1 MSDLQNPLGN
11 PLEPQPEKKQSAS
24 YSKLSSGHIKKELG
38 KLPTHL
44 VIIGICLIWVIPTFG
59 LLVTSFRPVQ
69 AINTSGWWTV
79 LSTPPGQQAYQQSCE
94 SCHGPDGKALP
105 AADLSDPTLVEKYP
119 RSLQLLAML
128 RQPINGQP
136 HMQDTPLPSAQQ
148 AADITGYLDTL
159 AGITKQAKFT
169 LNNYIDAIMGY
180 RGTSTY
186 REACATG
193 TQPTDINCNLSDLLN
208 PRGMGRAFINSLIV
222 TIPAT
227 ILPILFAAFAGYA
240 FSWMEFKGRM
250 GLFAIL
256 VGLQVVPLQMTL
268 VPISKLYAQLGLNGT
283 FLGVWLF
290 HTGFGLPYAIY
301 LMRNFL
307 GSLPRDLFESAYL
320 DGASHWTAF
329 SKLVIPLAMPAIA
342 SLGIFQFLWVW
353 NDLLV
358 ALVFLGG
365 TNPVMTY
372 QISNMVTSLGAGW
385 QLLTAAAF
393 LSMLLPMIVFFSLQ
407 RYFVRGMLAGAVKG

>member
-1 MSDLQNPLGN
+1 MNRDKINKFFRQV
-11 PLEPQPEKKQSAS
+11 
-24 YSKLSSGHIKKELG
+24 
-38 KLPTHL
+38 PTH
-44 VIIGICLIWVIPTFG
+44 VIIIATLIIWVVPTLG
-59 LLVTSFRPVQ
+59 LLITSLRPLQ
-69 AINTSGWWTV
+69 AINTTGWWTAF
-79 LSTPPGQQAYQQSCE
+79 SPPPGAKPYSQYCAA
-94 SCHGPDGKALP
+94 CHGSNGKAVPQANLT
-105 AADLSDPTLVEKYP
+105 DPNLVNQSP
-119 RSLQLLAML
+119 RSLQLLAIL
-128 RQPINGQP
+128 RKDINGQP
-136 HMQDTPLPSAQQ
+136 HMKDVPIPSDQD
-148 AADITGYLDTL
+148 AADINTYLKRIS
-159 AGITKQAKFT
+159 GISNPPRFT
-169 LNNYIDAIMGY
+169 LNNYIEALVGY
-180 RGTSTY
+180 RGTNTY
-186 REACATG
+186 AADCKNH
-193 TQPTDINCNLSDLLN
+193 TQSPDLNCNWSDLLN
-208 PRGMGRAFINSLIV
+208 PRGMGRAFVNSLIV

-240 FSWMEFKGRM
+240 FAWLDFKGRFA
-250 GLFAIL
+250 LFAIL

-268 VPISKLYAQLGLNGT
+268 VPISRLYAQLGLNGT

-329 SKLVIPLAMPAIA
+329 RNLVIPLSMPAIA

-365 TNPVMTY
+365 TTPVMTY

-393 LSMLLPMIVFFSLQ
+393 LSIILPMIVFFALQ

>member
-1 MSDLQNPLGN
+1 L
-11 PLEPQPEKKQSAS
+11 
-24 YSKLSSGHIKKELG
+24 
-38 KLPTHL
+38 
-44 VIIGICLIWVIPTFG
+44 G
-59 LLVTSFRPVQ
+59 LLITSLRPVQ
-69 AINTSGWWTV
+69 DINTSGWWTV
-79 LSTPPGQQAYQQSCE
+79 FSPSQSGGGPYAKYCA
-94 SCHGPDGKALP
+94 SCHGADGKALP
-105 AADLSDPTLVEKYP
+105 QADLSNPAVIAKFP

-136 HMQDTPLPSAQQ
+136 HMGNIPLPSAQE
-148 AADITGYLDTL
+148 AAQIVTDLKSG
-159 AGITKQAKFT
+159 GAKTSRFT
-169 LNNYIDAIMGY
+169 ISNYVDALVGY
-180 RGTSTY
+180 RGTHSY
-186 REACATG
+186 AEDCRDKKQAT
-193 TQPTDINCNLSDLLN
+193 DLHCNLSDLLN
-208 PRGMGRAFINSLIV
+208 PRGMGRAFLNSLLV
-222 TIPAT
+222 TFPAT

-240 FSWMEFKGRM
+240 FAWLDFKGRFL
-250 GLFAIL
+250 LFAVL

-268 VPISKLYAQLGLNGT
+268 VPISRMYAQLGLNGT

-307 GSLPRDLFESAYL
+307 GSLPNDLFEAAYL

-329 SKLVIPLAMPAIA
+329 YRLVIPLAMPAIA
-342 SLGIFQFLWVW
+342 SLAIFQFLWVW

-365 TNPVMTY
+365 TTPVMTY

-385 QLLTAAAF
+385 HLLTAAAF